1 MNNRSVSNPS
11 RVARVT
17 IQATARWAFA
27 ILAALVVFSAFLVAK
42 GAQPIDVYAD
52 MWRTTFGGTSSFA
65 EVLVKWTPIVL
76 TALAVAVPGRA
87 GLFNIGGEGQFLL
100 GAVGAA
106 GMALALDGQFTAGP
120 TLLLMGLGAAA
131 LGAAWGAITAVL
143 KVATRLSEAI
153 STLLLNYVAV
163 LLLEWLVNGP
173 WKDPASLGFP
183 QGRPVGEAGR
193 FGVFGDTRLHVGV
206 LVAVVVM
213 FAVWIAL
220 RGTAWGF
227 HLRVAGGNAEAA
239 RRSGLHVGVLIV
251 SAMAA
256 GGALAGL
263 AGMVQV
269 AGVEGRLRPGMAVGV
284 GFIGFLASW
293 MVRHHPLR
301 VAISSL
307 LLAAIAVGG
316 DSLQIDSQLP
326 AASINV
332 LMAFVLL
339 AVLGS
344 GAASGKSSSV
354 QSPPVQV
361 AT

>member
-1 MNNRSVSNPS
+1 MNDPVLDDRARAA
-11 RVARVT
+11 RVAL
-17 IQATARWAFA
+17 QATGRWVLA
-27 ILAALVVFSAFLVAK
+27 ILAALIIFSAFLIAK
-42 GAQPIDVYAD
+42 GAQPLDAYSD
-52 MWRTTFGGTSSFA
+52 MWQTTFGGTSSFA
-65 EVLVKWTPIVL
+65 EVLVKWTPILL

-100 GAVGAA
+100 GAIGAA
-106 GMALALDGQFTAGP
+106 GMALTLDGRLTAAP
-120 TLLLMGLGAAA
+120 TLLLMA
-131 LGAAWGAITAVL
+131 LGAATLGGAWAAITAVL

-206 LVAVVVM
+206 IVAVVVM
-213 FAVWIAL
+213 FAMWVAL
-220 RGTAWGF
+220 RSTAWGF

-239 RRSGLHVGVLIV
+239 RRSGLRVGVLIV

-269 AGVEGRLRPGMAVGV
+269 AGVEGRIRPGMAVGV

-316 DSLQIDSQLP
+316 DSLQIDSTLP

-344 GAASGKSSSV
+344 GTASGKSSSIT
-354 QSPPVQV
+354 SSTVQV
-361 AT
+361 AS

>member
-1 MNNRSVSNPS
+1 MNDLSGISK
-11 RVARVT
+11 VA
-17 IQATARWAFA
+17 IQATGRWVFA
-27 ILAALVVFSAFLVAK
+27 IFAALVVFGAFLIAK
-42 GAQPIDVYAD
+42 GAQPVEAYSD
-52 MWRTTFGGTSSFA
+52 MWQTTFGGTSSFA
-65 EVLVKWTPIVL
+65 EVLVKWTPILL

-100 GAVGAA
+100 GAIGAS
-106 GMALALDGQFTAGP
+106 GMALALDERLTAAP
-120 TLLLMGLGAAA
+120 TLLLMA
-131 LGAAWGAITAVL
+131 LGAAVLGGAWAAITAVL

-193 FGVFGDTRLHVGV
+193 FGIFGDTRLHVGV
-206 LVAVVVM
+206 IVAVVVM
-213 FAVWIAL
+213 FATWAAL

-239 RRSGLHVGVLIV
+239 RRSGLRVGVLIV

-316 DSLQIDSQLP
+316 DSLQIDSHLP
-326 AASINV
+326 SAAINV

-344 GAASGKSSSV
+344 GTAAERSSPFNTSTA
-354 QSPPVQV
+354 QV